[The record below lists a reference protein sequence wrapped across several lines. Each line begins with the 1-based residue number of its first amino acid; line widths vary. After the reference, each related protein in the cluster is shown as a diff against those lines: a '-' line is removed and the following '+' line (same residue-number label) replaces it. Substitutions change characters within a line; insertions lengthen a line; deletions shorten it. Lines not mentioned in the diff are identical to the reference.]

1 MIYIYIYIYICMY
14 YIRIMDN
21 QNNEKV
27 ITANKITLT
36 TCITETTKMTLLK
49 LSLYFRDN
57 AY

>member
-1 MIYIYIYIYICMY
+1 MIYIYIYIYMY